1 MAVAHKEE
9 GALMRVCLMEGA
21 GDKLKQ
27 HMHECFD
34 VCMDGH
40 ASLQNRTCQIGY
52 TVRNIFS
59 IAMVMHVKGQSSS
72 SQQSCTVAHAHTI
85 NLLLDIMHQMCASKL
100 FKLQI
105 FPSLPALCQCTF
117 PLLSFNYHVTHLQT
131 CRLTRG
137 IFTHHSPIPL
147 RKCFLPGVMRS
158 ELYSLPYVSTPN
170 VSCLT
175 EMVREREKK
184 HIICE
189 SRFQICVFTVRWWSG
204 AKSPQF
210 FKSEWKLV
218 QLVWTLWSVWR
229 LSKFNNLRGWR
240 RFDMTH
246 PICSCYW
253 CES

>member
-9 GALMRVCLMEGA
+9 DALMRVCLMVGV

-27 HMHECFD
+27 HVRECFD

-40 ASLQNRTCQIGY
+40 ASLQNRTSQIGY
-52 TVRNIFS
+52 TVRKFFS
-59 IAMVMHVKGQSSS
+59 IAMVMHLKGQSSS
-72 SQQSCTVAHAHTI
+72 NQQSCTAAHAI
-85 NLLLDIMHQMCASKL
+85 NLLLDIVHQMRASKL

-105 FPSLPALCQCTF
+105 LPSLPALCQCTF

-131 CRLTRG
+131 CRLTGG

-184 HIICE
+184 TYHHIRVKVPDLCIYCKVVIWTNK
-189 SRFQICVFTVRWWSG
+189 STVFQKWMEISSTSLNFMKCLEAF
-204 AKSPQF
+204 
-210 FKSEWKLV
+210 
-218 QLVWTLWSVWR
+218 
-229 LSKFNNLRGWR
+229 
-240 RFDMTH
+240 
-246 PICSCYW
+246 
-253 CES
+253 

>member
-1 MAVAHKEE
+1 MAVAHKEDD
-9 GALMRVCLMEGA
+9 ALMRVCLMVGV

-27 HMHECFD
+27 HVRECFD

-40 ASLQNRTCQIGY
+40 ASLQNRTSQIGY
-52 TVRNIFS
+52 TVRKIFS
-59 IAMVMHVKGQSSS
+59 IAMVMHLKGQSSS
-72 SQQSCTVAHAHTI
+72 NQQSCTAAHAI
-85 NLLLDIMHQMCASKL
+85 NLLLDIVHQMRASKL

-105 FPSLPALCQCTF
+105 LPSLPALCQCTF

-131 CRLTRG
+131 CRLTGG

-158 ELYSLPYVSTPN
+158 ELYSLPYVSTPI

-184 HIICE
+184 HIIICE

-204 AKSPQF
+204 PISPQC

-218 QLVWTLWSVWR
+218 QLV
-229 LSKFNNLRGWR
+229 
-240 RFDMTH
+240 
-246 PICSCYW
+246 
-253 CES
+253 